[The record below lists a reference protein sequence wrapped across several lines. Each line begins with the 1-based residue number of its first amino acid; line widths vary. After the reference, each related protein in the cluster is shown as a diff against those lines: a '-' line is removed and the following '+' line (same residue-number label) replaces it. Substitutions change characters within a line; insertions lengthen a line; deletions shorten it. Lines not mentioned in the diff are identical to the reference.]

1 MTHSLVTG
9 HGLHTG
15 VHVLLPSGE
24 KLPAP
29 VLGPV
34 CVCAIA
40 ILNEAP
46 GVCGYV

>member
-1 MTHSLVTG
+1 MTG

-15 VHVLLPSGE
+15 AHILLSSCE
-24 KLPAP
+24 KSPAP

-34 CVCAIA
+34 CVCVCAIVV
-40 ILNEAP
+40 LNEAP